1 MLDEITNSWRGSW
14 VHLTL
19 SHSPNHCRIAVNV
32 FNLKVISSCNATGFV
47 FNYLSSY
54 ICCMGHGFLT
64 NLVTM
69 AAGAQG
75 HEAMFPPRIHSLILS
90 GVPSVSAPVFVYCSY
105 THLIIRDPT
114 PITNCRIKA
123 SKCLKFPKRYKTC
136 PTGGIDM
143 PAQHGGQKPSLEAM
157 KQLLVERVLVAER
170 LIKEDMGNGVFM
182 AEDAESFDRLHEV
195 TDPNCYVSEEGE
207 PASTME
213 KILLLEYEVEDW
225 INYWQTL
232 IEALDSWLR
241 NGMEGSAVE
250 QLQDDILIA
259 RF

>member
-1 MLDEITNSWRGSW
+1 
-14 VHLTL
+14 
-19 SHSPNHCRIAVNV
+19 
-32 FNLKVISSCNATGFV
+32 
-47 FNYLSSY
+47 
-54 ICCMGHGFLT
+54 
-64 NLVTM
+64 
-69 AAGAQG
+69 
-75 HEAMFPPRIHSLILS
+75 
-90 GVPSVSAPVFVYCSY
+90 
-105 THLIIRDPT
+105 
-114 PITNCRIKA
+114 
-123 SKCLKFPKRYKTC
+123 
-136 PTGGIDM
+136 M